1 MESLVYAEPASLG
14 IDPEKFKEAEAVLKE
29 EIEKGSAPGAV
40 ALVLYQNKIAYH
52 YAFGKKALVPE
63 PEEITLDTIYDL
75 ASITKCVATTTA
87 CMMLMEQGLIGLEDP
102 IAKFFPD
109 FAGKEEITIF
119 HLLTHTSG
127 LPAWLPLYQE
137 ARSKED
143 YRKALAESDLEHQP
157 GAKVV
162 YSCLGFI
169 LLGLILEKVAGEELD
184 AFLQKA
190 LFDPLGMEDT
200 CFNPKK
206 NFGPEK
212 LLRVAPTEATEDRG
226 LLRGEVH
233 DENAY
238 CIGGVS
244 GNAGLFSTAV
254 DLAKFASMLL
264 SGGVFQGRK
273 ILEQKT
279 IELMT
284 QNHTAPVTPN
294 RGLGWLKKNPISS
307 GGSLLTD
314 ASYGHT
320 GFTGT
325 SMWLDPVLNVAII
338 LLTNQV
344 HPSRHQGGVA
354 KLRSSF
360 ADAVVSA
367 LPKR

>member
-40 ALVLYQNKIAYH
+40 TLVLYQNKIAYH
-52 YAFGKKALVPE
+52 YAFGKRALVPE

-190 LFDPLGMEDT
+190 LFDP
-200 CFNPKK
+200 
-206 NFGPEK
+206 FGYGRHVLQSQEK
-212 LLRVAPTEATEDRG
+212 FRTRKTP
-226 LLRGEVH
+226 
-233 DENAY
+233 
-238 CIGGVS
+238 
-244 GNAGLFSTAV
+244 
-254 DLAKFASMLL
+254 ASC
-264 SGGVFQGRK
+264 SHR
-273 ILEQKT
+273 
-279 IELMT
+279 
-284 QNHTAPVTPN
+284 
-294 RGLGWLKKNPISS
+294 
-307 GGSLLTD
+307 
-314 ASYGHT
+314 SY
-320 GFTGT
+320 
-325 SMWLDPVLNVAII
+325 
-338 LLTNQV
+338 
-344 HPSRHQGGVA
+344 R
-354 KLRSSF
+354 R
-360 ADAVVSA
+360 
-367 LPKR
+367 